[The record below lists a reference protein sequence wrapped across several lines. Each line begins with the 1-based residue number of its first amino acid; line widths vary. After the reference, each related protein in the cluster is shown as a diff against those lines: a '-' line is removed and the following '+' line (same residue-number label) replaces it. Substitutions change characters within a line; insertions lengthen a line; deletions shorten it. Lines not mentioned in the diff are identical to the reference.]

1 MLNIGPQELLVI
13 LIIALVV
20 VGPQRLPELGRTIG
34 KGLREFRKVQD
45 EVRDMVNLGVDDD
58 LKETAAE
65 LKRTASDI
73 KRASDPRQL
82 LKHFDP
88 DDAPPKAGSGRP
100 SAEDGRN
107 GGIASHAS
115 PDHLAGLTDEVS
127 SAGETPGSED
137 GTPQAPDEGD
147 LPEPSGDG

>member
-34 KGLREFRKVQD
+34 RGLREFRKVQD

-88 DDAPPKAGSGRP
+88 EEAPPKDGSGP
-100 SAEDGRN
+100 SSAEDRRN
-107 GGIASHAS
+107 GGTAPAAP
-115 PDHLAGLTDEVS
+115 PDDVERSADDVG
-127 SAGETPGSED
+127 SAGEGAGSEV
-137 GTPQAPDEGD
+137 GTPQAPEEGD
-147 LPEPSGDG
+147 PPQTSDDG